1 MKCTPKVR
9 QTYEDTFL
17 MGRTKKYNSKYSPEF
32 KANVIIDMRENKIS
46 YSDTIRKYFP
56 EFLTKSYRF
65 NNALQLC
72 VIYLQ
77 LTCHLYSNTIE
88 IFVLLQ

>member
-46 YSDTIRKYFP
+46 YSDTINIRQCQYLSRYCKYTRQT
-56 EFLTKSYRF
+56 EKIDDSYDQKFGR
-65 NNALQLC
+65 
-72 VIYLQ
+72 
-77 LTCHLYSNTIE
+77 
-88 IFVLLQ
+88 